1 MAGYFF
7 RFVAPKIAKNLTGR
21 FKAKQ
26 DMFKTVDK
34 AAGPNVSSQKKS
46 KIKKDIRTLVQDR
59 GPFTYGNQQIEQLY
73 KKLDNIFRPCL
84 RMF

>member
-46 KIKKDIRTLVQDR
+46 KKKRRIDA
-59 GPFTYGNQQIEQLY
+59 
-73 KKLDNIFRPCL
+73 
-84 RMF
+84 